1 MFFWVSHKIS
11 PLIILLTYMWD
22 IALSYLLI
30 KFFMG
35 YSFKTFLKHTAK
47 DFYNQS
53 VNPPVVRASTILFKS
68 LNDIR
73 KTQKK
78 HLKDP
83 TGGHFDYGRQ
93 GTSTT
98 HALSKILTKL
108 EESYH
113 VFLTPTGFGS
123 VFLAMF
129 SVARPGDEIIVSD
142 PVYSPT
148 RILTQDFFKDFN
160 IKAIFYNP
168 RDLST
173 LKNNITKKT
182 KLIFVENPGSNT
194 FEFQDLSK
202 IISIAKKNKIF
213 TAIDNTWGTPYF
225 LKPIKLGFDMAIVSA
240 TKYYSGH
247 SDVMGGSLAVNKRVF
262 KFVQKAEKISGLRMG
277 PDDAYLIIRGLR
289 TLDTRLDRHEINTK
303 KIASFLSKNKKIT
316 VLYPHKKGTNDYK
329 MWKKYYNGSSGLMG
343 LKIKSKNKNS
353 IDRFVNSLKLFGYGY
368 SWGGFESLALHQEIR
383 KQGKRKYLNL
393 LKDEHIVRLH
403 IGLEDPKDLINDL
416 KRSLRFIK

>member
-1 MFFWVSHKIS
+1 
-11 PLIILLTYMWD
+11 MWD
-22 IALSYLLI
+22 IALSYLVI

-129 SVARPGDEIIVSD
+129 SVVRPGDEILVSD

-213 TAIDNTWGTPYF
+213 TAMDNTWGTPYF

-303 KIASFLSKNKKIT
+303 KIASFLSKHKKIT
-316 VLYPHKKGTNDYK
+316 VLYPYKKGTKDYK
-329 MWKKYYNGSSGLMG
+329 MWKKYYKGSSGLMG
-343 LKIKSKNKNS
+343 LKIKSRNISS
-353 IDRFVNSLKLFGYGY
+353 IDRFVNSLRLFGYGY
-368 SWGGFESLALHQEIR
+368 SWGGFESLALHQKIKE
-383 KQGKRKYLNL
+383 QGKRKYLNL
-393 LKDEHIVRLH
+393 SKDEHIVRLH
-403 IGLEDPKDLINDL
+403 IGLEDPKDLIKDL
-416 KRSLRFIK
+416 KNSLKFIK